1 MSKVEENKLLKQS
14 RLMETAFSLF
24 TTKGFAHTT
33 ISDIVREADMA
44 KGTFYLYFHD
54 KYELQERLIVW
65 KAEDLFQ
72 HVVAQSGYEKLEDPA
87 DKVIAIINDILDQL
101 QKKPHLLKFINKNL
115 SWGVFRR
122 AIGRAEN
129 NYITFFQNI
138 LGIQDA
144 QKLEIMV
151 YTIIEFVSSTC
162 HSVIL
167 EQNPVD
173 LETYR
178 PFMTRIV
185 RKILETEL

>member
-54 KYELQERLIVW
+54 KYELQEHLIVW
-65 KAEDLFQ
+65 KAEELFR
-72 HVVAQSGYEKLEDPA
+72 HVVSESGYESYDTPE
-87 DKVIAIINDILDQL
+87 DKVIAIINDILEQL
-101 QKKPHLLKFINKNL
+101 QKNPRLLKFINKNL

-122 AIGRAEN
+122 AIDRSENDYMSFFKGILGLSDDQRAE
-129 NYITFFQNI
+129 I
-138 LGIQDA
+138 LIY
-144 QKLEIMV
+144 L
-151 YTIIEFVSSTC
+151 IIECVSSTC

-173 LETYR
+173 LQTFR
-178 PFMTRIV
+178 PYLDRLI
-185 RKILETEL
+185 RGILAPEI